1 MTEVLASHPT
11 RPPLLRTTLD
21 RPGSGPLLDACRP
34 TRWRPWLD
42 AGSLLPVREIY
53 ADFLL
58 ERGQVRAALA
68 AYEQCRALNP
78 GRLNSLYGAGLAS
91 ERSGERDTARK
102 RYAELA
108 AMVSPDADRPE
119 IAHARAYLAHARAY
133 LADAGSPSAG
143 RTAQATT
150 EER

>member
-1 MTEVLASHPT
+1 ML
-11 RPPLLRTTLD
+11 
-21 RPGSGPLLDACRP
+21 
-34 TRWRPWLD
+34 
-42 AGSLLPVREIY
+42 

-58 ERGQVRAALA
+58 ERGQVREALA
-68 AYEQCRALNP
+68 EYEQCLKLNP

-108 AMVSPDADRPE
+108 AMVAPDADRPE
-119 IAHARAYLAHARAY
+119 IAHARAYLADSSA
-133 LADAGSPSAG
+133 PVAG